1 MVEFRPVPA
10 GDRRRYREILR
21 YAFSPE
27 RGPVTDQPETAWPP
41 TLFDQRGLYDGDELL
56 GTCKLYYFDARLR
69 GEFQKIGGLGA
80 VATAPEHRGQRH
92 SRDLCRSA
100 IEEYHDNGVG
110 FVALWPFSTSF
121 YRNLGW
127 GVAHKR
133 KRFEFPP
140 AALPEYDVSG
150 QMQPLDATDWERLRP
165 VETAD
170 SEGFGLS
177 MRRSEQ
183 WWHDR
188 TLSAWTGGTDPYIYG
203 YERDGTLEGYL
214 VYSVDNEGTLSVADI
229 AASDEEANR
238 GILNFL
244 GGHGAQIETIVLK
257 RPPEY
262 NLLDRVERPKQIE
275 CTLSPGAMVRLTAV
289 SALETLSWP
298 EIDLDCTISVDDPL
312 VERND
317 GRFSL
322 SVVDGDATVRPQA
335 TGEPDLTVE
344 IGTLSQLAVGT
355 HGVETASRLGGL
367 DIRTKSLCEPL
378 ASLFERQPV
387 YLQEF
392 F

>member
-1 MVEFRPVPA
+1 MAEFRPVPDS
-10 GDRRRYREILR
+10 DRNQYRKILR

-27 RGPVTDQPETAWPP
+27 RGPVTDQPETDWPP
-41 TLFDQRGLYDGDELL
+41 TLFEQRGLYEGEELVS
-56 GTCKLYYFDARLR
+56 TCKLYYFDARLR
-69 GEFQKIGGLGA
+69 GEFREIGGLGA
-80 VATAPEHRGQRH
+80 VATAPEHREQGY
-92 SRDLCRSA
+92 SRQLCRSA
-100 IEEYHDNGVG
+100 IDEYHDSGVG
-110 FVALWPFSTSF
+110 FVALWPFSTAF

-127 GVAHKR
+127 EIAHKR

-140 AALPEYDVSG
+140 EALPDYDVSG
-150 QMQPLDATDWERLRP
+150 QMRPLDAADWERLRP

-170 SEGFGLS
+170 SEGFGLA

-183 WWHDR
+183 WWYDR

-214 VYSVDNEGTLSVADI
+214 VYSVDDDETLSVDDM
-229 AASDEEANR
+229 AASDEEAHR
-238 GILNFL
+238 AVLNFL

-262 NLLDRVERPKQIE
+262 NLLDRVARPKQID
-275 CTLSPGAMVRLTAV
+275 CRLTPGAMVRLTAV
-289 SALETLSWP
+289 SALEALAWP
-298 EIDLDCTISVDDPL
+298 ETDLDCTIDVDDPL

-317 GRFSL
+317 GQFRL
-322 SVVDGDATVRPQA
+322 SVVNGNATITAEAAGD
-335 TGEPDLTVE
+335 PDLAVD
-344 IGTLSQLAVGT
+344 IGTLTQLAVGT

-367 DIRTKSLCEPL
+367 DIESESLREPL
-378 ASLFERQPV
+378 DTLFERESV

>member
-1 MVEFRPVPA
+1 MAEFRPVP
-10 GDRRRYREILR
+10 DRDRNLYRKILR
-21 YAFSPE
+21 YAFSPD
-27 RGPVTDQPETAWPP
+27 RGPVTDQPETDWPP
-41 TLFDQRGLYDGDELL
+41 TLFDHRGLYEGDELVS
-56 GTCKLYYFDARLR
+56 TCKLYYFDARLR
-69 GEFQKIGGLGA
+69 GAFREIGGLGA
-80 VATAPEHRGQRH
+80 VATAPEHRGKGY
-92 SRDLCRSA
+92 SRALCRSA

-110 FVALWPFSTSF
+110 FVALWPFSTAF

-140 AALPEYDVSG
+140 DALPDYDVSG
-150 QMQPLDATDWERLRP
+150 KMRPLSSADWERLRR

-170 SEGFGLS
+170 SEGFGLA

-183 WWHDR
+183 WWYDR

-203 YERDGTLEGYL
+203 YERNGTLEGFL
-214 VYSVDNEGTLSVADI
+214 VYTVADDETLSVDDM
-229 AASDEEANR
+229 AASDEEAHR
-238 GILNFL
+238 ALLHFL

-257 RPPEY
+257 RPPGY
-262 NLLDRVERPKQIE
+262 NLLDRVSRPEQID
-275 CTLSPGAMVRLTAV
+275 CQFSPGAMGRLTAV
-289 SALETLSWP
+289 SALEALAWP
-298 EIDLDCTISVDDPL
+298 KSDLDCTIDVDDPL

-317 GRFSL
+317 GQFSI
-322 SVVDGDATVRPQA
+322 SVVDGEATVTPGA
-335 TGEPDLTVE
+335 TGEPDLTVD

-367 DIRTKSLCEPL
+367 DLRTESLREPL
-378 ASLFERQPV
+378 ETLFEQQPV